1 MYTED
6 RYLTEFGRYL
16 IDFGWFSEF
25 RPRAGGS
32 RSESDSESD
41 SVSESDY
48 PGPRAP
54 RPSQPSQAE
63 AQDGWPQADSEARR
77 RPGPVSL
84 RLVSS
89 SGIAG
94 AGPS

>member
-16 IDFGWFSEF
+16 TEFGWFSEF

-32 RSESDSESD
+32 RSESDSELD
-41 SVSESDY
+41 FVSESDY

-77 RPGPVSL
+77 RPGL
-84 RLVSS
+84 
-89 SGIAG
+89 G
-94 AGPS
+94 GPG